1 MKIKNLAFFLIV
13 IFSSISAF
21 AENRCIEC
29 RQDALREW
37 QKCMASAKTNTD
49 MTDCKVQ
56 GQKLQEACDNGEGIC
71 KVTFSEEDKKDMAL
85 VVDFVKNNT
94 DVIRQVG
101 KFQHAQWQASDNAP
115 GGPKPSRYVV
125 YVFGGAA
132 NTGGTLKPAYVV
144 VDVSRLSGEIKP
156 TLACITY
163 KSPSEHRLPLKD
175 ICKQ

>member
-1 MKIKNLAFFLIV
+1 MKIETVSVFLFAIFF
-13 IFSSISAF
+13 SISAF

-29 RQDALREW
+29 RQAALREW

-49 MTDCKVQ
+49 MADCKVQ

-71 KVTFSEEDKKDMAL
+71 KVTFSDEDKKDMAL
-85 VVDFVKNNT
+85 VVDFVKNNI

-101 KFQHAQWQASDNAP
+101 NFQYAQWKASDKPP

-125 YVFGGAA
+125 YVFGGAT
-132 NTGGTLKPAYVV
+132 NTGGVLKPAYVV
-144 VDVSRLSGEIKP
+144 VDVSRLSVELKP
-156 TLACITY
+156 TLACITNI
-163 KSPSEHRLPLKD
+163 SPSEFKVPLKD